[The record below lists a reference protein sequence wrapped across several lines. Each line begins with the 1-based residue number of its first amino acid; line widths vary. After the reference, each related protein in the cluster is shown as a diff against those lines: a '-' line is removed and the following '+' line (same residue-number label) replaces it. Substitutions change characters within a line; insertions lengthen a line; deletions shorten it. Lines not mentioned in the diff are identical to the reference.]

1 MQLGSFSP
9 RVRAAH
15 TSFKSAVGKTGILA
29 VAFAALAI
37 GVVSAGTVSSGNTG
51 WNWSNPLPQGNT
63 ILTADAVNNRV
74 YAAGANG
81 TVLRSDNGGTE
92 WTGVRSGILDDVK
105 LIRVIGPD
113 SFVFAAACALRRSD
127 NGGATVRRLAWGPS
141 DDTCASEIASFHFSS
156 NSIGFLLLAN
166 GEVLATSDGGETWAK
181 RTAVPETP
189 VVGGSTKPRDI
200 HFVTANSGMVSVG
213 NKIFRTLDSGNS
225 WTPVLNDPLLYGS
238 DIGLTFEFVD
248 SLTGFAS
255 GGRNYVFG
263 TTDGGASWTPLTPT
277 GGATT
282 PTGAPDQDAGRM
294 SCADALN
301 CLLSTVSGTRIL
313 RTTDGGQ
320 SWNSVS
326 PSSQPIYAVA
336 TTIPN
341 RAVAAGSGGE
351 TITTNDGGIT
361 WSPLARG
368 VTGEYTAMNV
378 RSTRDAL
385 IFGPRGNLARTED
398 AGASWRALN
407 VTTSANIVDAAFPT
421 LNRGFVLDSLGAV
434 LRTDSRGSS
443 WRFLDTGVTTRPH
456 ALHAIDDS
464 NVLLIGPRGVLRS
477 TNAGDRFSSVGDR
490 RFRRLAL
497 SKLDTAGKV
506 LFAYGSRSIVVST
519 NGGLKWK
526 SMLKPKRVSGIR
538 KLDMVSSKTGY
549 LLDTRNEVWFTGTA
563 GRRWA
568 RIETTG
574 GGTLNS
580 MAFSSRTTGYLSS
593 PDGRVLATNDA
604 GRTWSRQYPFFDSTQ
619 RSPMT
624 LAAPA
629 DKSAFMLVNGTNR
642 VFTTTSGGKIGQ
654 PSELTIRSSSRRV
667 RKKTV
672 IRVTGKLIPAAGGER
687 VTVLARAVGAKPGTR
702 WTAQERTVSA
712 AGTFTTSW
720 RITKPTIFVARWSGD
735 SSRDGDAAPS
745 VKVLVRR

>member
-1 MQLGSFSP
+1 MQLGSIHP
-9 RVRAAH
+9 RKRAAR
-15 TSFKSAVGKTGILA
+15 SISRTGVLA
-29 VAFAALAI
+29 VAFAALAV

-63 ILTADAVNNRV
+63 ITTSDAVNNRV

-81 TVLRSDNGGTE
+81 AVLRSDNGGSE
-92 WTGVRSGILDDVK
+92 WTGVRSGILDDVR
-105 LIRVIGPD
+105 LIRAIGPD
-113 SFVFAAACALRRSD
+113 SFAFAAACALRRSD

-141 DDTCASEIASFHFSS
+141 DDSCSSEIASFHFASS
-156 NSIGFLLLAN
+156 SIGFLLLVN
-166 GEVLATSDGGETWAK
+166 GEVLSTSDGGETWSK

-189 VVGGSTKPRDI
+189 IVGGAASPRDI
-200 HFVTANSGMVSVG
+200 HFLTGNVGVTSAG
-213 NKIFRTLDSGNS
+213 NKIFRTLDAGNS
-225 WTPVLNDPLLYGS
+225 WTPVSTVAQLSSTGPAVS
-238 DIGLTFEFVD
+238 FEFVD
-248 SLTGFAS
+248 SLTGFAV
-255 GGRNYVFG
+255 GGGDVFLR
-263 TTDGGASWTPLTPT
+263 TDDGGASWTTLGSSGVTGPGGPT
-277 GGATT
+277 GGQ
-282 PTGAPDQDAGRM
+282 PGDFLGRM
-294 SCADALN
+294 SCATALN
-301 CLLSTVSGTRIL
+301 CLVSTSSGSRIL

-320 SWNSVS
+320 NWNSVS
-326 PSSQPIYAVA
+326 PSSRPIYTVA

-341 RAVAAGSGGE
+341 RAVAAGDGGE
-351 TITTNDGGIT
+351 TILTTDGGIT

-368 VTGEYTAMNV
+368 VSGDYNGMNV

-398 AGASWRALN
+398 GGGSWRALN
-407 VTTSANIVDAAFPT
+407 VTTSANVLDAAFPT

-434 LRTDSRGSS
+434 LRTDTRGSS

-464 NVLLIGPRGVLRS
+464 TVILIGPRGVLRS
-477 TNAGDRFSSVGDR
+477 TNAGERFAPVGDR

-506 LFAYGSRSIVVST
+506 LFAYGSRSIVTST

-526 SMLKPKRVSGIR
+526 SMLKPKQVSGIR

-549 LLDTRNEVWFTGTA
+549 LLDTRNELWYTGTA
-563 GRRWA
+563 GRKWV

-580 MAFSSRTTGYLSS
+580 MAFSSRTQGYLSS
-593 PDGRVLATNDA
+593 PDGRVLATDDA

-629 DKSAFMLVNGTNR
+629 DRSAFMLVNGTNR

-672 IRVTGKLIPAAGGER
+672 IRVTGKLTPAAGGER

-702 WTAQERTVSA
+702 WAAQERTVSA

-735 SSRDGDAAPS
+735 SSRDGDAAPA
-745 VKVLVRR
+745 VRVLVRR